1 MKKFIFL
8 ALILI
13 SSCSSNTSNSNLV
26 DKLNFDDEFD
36 TNQFILKLKSYSKNN
51 SYPNIDK

>member
-1 MKKFIFL
+1 MKNFIFL
-8 ALILI
+8 ALILF
-13 SSCSSNTSNSNLV
+13 SSCSTNSFNSNLV

-51 SYPNIDK
+51 SYPNIDN

>member
-1 MKKFIFL
+1 MKKFMFL

-51 SYPNIDK
+51 SYPNIDN

>member
-51 SYPNIDK
+51 SYPNIDN

>member
-1 MKKFIFL
+1 MKKLIFL

-13 SSCSSNTSNSNLV
+13 SSCSSNTSSSNLV
-26 DKLNFDDEFD
+26 DKLNFEDEFD

-51 SYPNIDK
+51 YYPNIDN

>member
-1 MKKFIFL
+1 MKKFMFL

-13 SSCSSNTSNSNLV
+13 SSCTSNTSNSNLV

-51 SYPNIDK
+51 SYPNIDY

>member
-51 SYPNIDK
+51 SYPNIDY

>member
-36 TNQFILKLKSYSKNN
+36 TNQFILKLKSYAKNN
-51 SYPNIDK
+51 SYPSIDN

>member
-1 MKKFIFL
+1 MKKFMFL

-51 SYPNIDK
+51 SYPNIDY

>member
-1 MKKFIFL
+1 MKIFIFL

-51 SYPNIDK
+51 SYPNIDY

>member
-1 MKKFIFL
+1 MKIFIFL
-8 ALILI
+8 ALILF
-13 SSCSSNTSNSNLV
+13 SSCSTNSSNSNLV

-51 SYPNIDK
+51 SYPNIEN

>member
-13 SSCSSNTSNSNLV
+13 SSCSSNASNSNLV

-51 SYPNIDK
+51 SYPNIDN

>member
-1 MKKFIFL
+1 MKIFIFL

-51 SYPNIDK
+51 SYPNIDN